1 MVRRWLRIACAA
13 TLKSMEITLLVAAV
27 FLAYAN
33 GANDNPKGV
42 ATLIGS
48 RTTGVGEALAW
59 ATATTFAGC
68 LGALFIGKAL
78 IATFSGKGL
87 VPDAMTTDPG
97 FLASVGLGAAITVAL
112 ATRIGMPISTTHSLI
127 GALVGAG
134 WVWVGPEL
142 RVAHLGAVFILPL
155 ATSPLLALAITMPLY
170 RAARSTRLRLGVVAE
185 TCICV
190 GPELRPAAGNIF
202 GRWGAAAGRAAATDS
217 TVLHPDAAM
226 TAAVTAESVWTVRTG
241 ATDDC
246 MTIYRGTVL
255 GFDAQWLLD
264 RAHFVTAGAVG
275 FARGLN
281 DAPKIAA
288 ILLVA
293 RGISAWGGLM
303 AVAVA
308 MAAGGWLA
316 SRRVAATIS
325 YQITEMNAGQ
335 GFIGN
340 LVTAVL
346 VAGASWM
353 GIPVSTTHVSVGAL
367 FGIGA
372 VNGKARWATIGTIVS
387 AWVTTLPVAAVS
399 GALAAV
405 IIRAW
410 IA

>member
-1 MVRRWLRIACAA
+1 MA
-13 TLKSMEITLLVAAV
+13 ITLLVAAL
-27 FLAYAN
+27 FLAYVN

-59 ATATTFAGC
+59 ATATTFAGS
-68 LGALFIGKAL
+68 LGAIFVGKAL
-78 IATFSGKGL
+78 IGTFSGKGL
-87 VPDAMTTDPG
+87 VPEATTTDPG

-134 WVWVGPEL
+134 WVWVGSDL
-142 RVAHLGAVFILPL
+142 QVAHLGKVFVLPL
-155 ATSPLLALAITMPLY
+155 VTSPLLALAITIPLY
-170 RAARSTRLRLGVVAE
+170 RAARSTRLRLGVTAE

-190 GPELRPAAGNIF
+190 GPELRPATGGIIS
-202 GRWGAAAGRAAATDS
+202 RRS
-217 TVLHPDAAM
+217 V
-226 TAAVTAESVWTVRTG
+226 AAVAVEPVWTVRTG
-241 ATDDC
+241 VVDDC
-246 MTIYRGTVL
+246 MTVYRGTVL

-293 RGISAWGGLM
+293 RGISAWGGVM
-303 AVAVA
+303 AVAIA

-325 YQITEMNAGQ
+325 YQITDMNAGQ
-335 GFIGN
+335 GFVGN

-346 VAGASWM
+346 VSGASWY
-353 GIPVSTTHVSVGAL
+353 GVPVSTTHVSIGAL

-372 VNGKARWATIGTIVS
+372 VNGKAHWRTIGTILL
-387 AWVTTLPVAAVS
+387 AWVTTLPVAAAS
-399 GALAAV
+399 GALV
-405 IIRAW
+405 AW
-410 IA
+410 IIHASVA

>member
-1 MVRRWLRIACAA
+1 
-13 TLKSMEITLLVAAV
+13 MEITLLVVAV

-59 ATATTFAGC
+59 AAATTFAGC
-68 LGALFIGKAL
+68 LGALVIGRAL

-87 VPDAMTTDPG
+87 VPDATTTDPA

-134 WVWVGPEL
+134 WVWVGAEL
-142 RVAHLGAVFILPL
+142 SLAHLGTVFVLPL
-155 ATSPLLALAITMPLY
+155 ATSPLLALAITIPLY

-190 GPELRPAAGNIF
+190 GQELRPATGSIV
-202 GRWGAAAGRAAATDS
+202 GRWSAAVGRARAS
-217 TVLHPDAAM
+217 ELIPLPPDAA
-226 TAAVTAESVWTVRTG
+226 TAAAVAAAPVWTLRTG
-241 ATDDC
+241 AVDDC

-293 RGISAWGGLM
+293 RGISAWGGLL

-325 YQITEMNAGQ
+325 YEITEMNAGQ

-346 VAGASWM
+346 VSGASWM
-353 GIPVSTTHVSVGAL
+353 GIPVSTTHVSIGAL

-372 VNGKARWATIGTIVS
+372 VSGKARWGTIGTIVA

-399 GALAAV
+399 GALTAV